1 MRRRCV
7 GDLLSHISISPAGG
21 GIGLFFGALFLV
33 LGFMLKRLETGNG
46 EIQSGYKGLV
56 GDMQATSTANHERAV
71 KAERRANA
79 EHGYRL
85 RAEEYAYNLET
96 RFDVAHRVWTYPD
109 LDEGDE

>member
-1 MRRRCV
+1 M
-7 GDLLSHISISPAGG
+7 GELLSHISISPAGG
-21 GIGLFFGALFLV
+21 AIGLFFTALFLL
-33 LGFMLKRLETGNG
+33 LGFMLRRLETGNG

-56 GDMQATSTANHERAV
+56 GDMQATSTANHERAM

-96 RFDVAHRVWTYPD
+96 QLGIAHRPWTYPD
-109 LDEGDE
+109 LDEGDQ